1 MVNITQMQPAE
12 IPNLI
17 EDAFRRI
24 LNKSHINEADAIS
37 AQLQTCAMFENT
49 PAIKNGPSLFCV
61 GSPTSVIAGYISP
74 RNPGRRPEI
83 SAHGK
88 RASCFTPKRSRR
100 RASDDERTP
109 AFSEVLRDSE
119 ALGPPACAWPQHHL
133 GSSLMRARQYA
144 LLSEGIGKHGLWG
157 RMAPCSPTR
166 DSAEP
171 ESRVSR
177 IPATTKLPLWPKP
190 QSKAASPKFRLSPPS
205 CPAARSSRR

>member
-1 MVNITQMQPAE
+1 MQLLMRQP
-12 IPNLI
+12 L
-17 EDAFRRI
+17 
-24 LNKSHINEADAIS
+24 
-37 AQLQTCAMFENT
+37 QLKQFQLS
-49 PAIKNGPSLFCV
+49 GPSLFCV

-74 RNPGRRPEI
+74 INPGRRPEV

-109 AFSEVLRDSE
+109 AFTEVLRDSE
-119 ALGPPACAWPQHHL
+119 AIGPPACAWPQHHL

-171 ESRVSR
+171 
-177 IPATTKLPLWPKP
+177 
-190 QSKAASPKFRLSPPS
+190 
-205 CPAARSSRR
+205 